1 MNSSTIDHEIP
12 IDRLPLLPAVVIVSF
27 ALVCFALSPSARA
40 VTPAPDGGYDNRNTA
55 EGQDA
60 LFSWPSTTLDGENT
74 AIGYEALYKDTD
86 GVYNT
91 GIGSFALFDNTSGIA
106 NTRRVKSSSSV
117 VCRRTL
123 GT

>member
-1 MNSSTIDHEIP
+1 MNYSITFAP
-12 IDRLPLLPAVVIVSF
+12 ATRLIFSF
-27 ALVCFALSPSARA
+27 AIALLAFSSITRA
-40 VTPAPDGGYDNRNTA
+40 VTPAPDGGYANRNTA